1 MNAGNHQVTSSKN
14 PRKWLWIAVLL
25 GLTVI
30 GTAGYYVLYPL
41 YQAQKWEEELWV
53 TTDALE
59 AQSLISK
66 LLRAENPY
74 ADSVLARNASSLED
88 VVYAKE
94 HRVVLFFDP
103 KTGQPYSTDRWS
115 GNNMSPNITAKFV
128 RPEIVENLPM
138 AVTIAVT
145 NEVNGSRYLFIF
157 TYKHMGH
164 VCDLSDEEFTEWKA
178 DGFWNRYIETQ
189 GHPIAAKRKPT
200 WNRAAEQEY
209 QHWKRSM
216 EEQFGGP
223 MERVPEN

>member
-145 NEVNGSRYLFIF
+145 NEVNGSR
-157 TYKHMGH
+157 
-164 VCDLSDEEFTEWKA
+164 
-178 DGFWNRYIETQ
+178 
-189 GHPIAAKRKPT
+189 
-200 WNRAAEQEY
+200 
-209 QHWKRSM
+209 
-216 EEQFGGP
+216 
-223 MERVPEN
+223 